1 MVCIIRAACCLVHG
15 TNNML
20 WTDGSTGRKL
30 FYLSIYY
37 YLYNIINVAYCS
49 HVALLLLHYRYL
61 ICLSAFSTQMCCEGT
76 CFQRY
81 ASFTM
86 ASASISPKPY
96 R

>member
-37 YLYNIINVAYCS
+37 YLYNVINVAYC
-49 HVALLLLHYRYL
+49 LMLH
-61 ICLSAFSTQMCCEGT
+61 CCCCIMDT
-76 CFQRY
+76 
-81 ASFTM
+81 
-86 ASASISPKPY
+86 
-96 R
+96 